1 MLNNMA
7 EWSQHKETTGLTQM
21 RQGVIYARVSSKEQ
35 EKEGFSIPAQLKL
48 LRDYAQA
55 EGIRLV
61 DEYVDVETAK
71 QAGRASFGEMV
82 NYLDRHPEARIIL
95 VEKTDRLYRNLKDW
109 VTLDELDLEIHFVKE
124 NVVLSADSRS
134 SEKFMHGIKVLMAKN
149 YIDNLSEETRKG
161 MTEKAEQGIW
171 PSYAPFGYRNVLGE
185 NGKKTIEPDPEL
197 ALVVRQ
203 MFEWYS
209 TGRYSGRDI
218 TRMAR
223 KAGLTFRKTGNPV
236 PQSTVFKMLRNRI
249 YMGEFV
255 WDGKTYDGNHEPIVS
270 RALWEKVQSVLNGR
284 YTNRNRKTKHDF
296 AFTGLIRCGHCG
308 CSMVAEIK
316 KSRYVYY
323 HCSRAKG
330 KCPEPYTREEVLEE
344 RFAELLDRLR
354 FDDEVLAWVSQALR
368 VSHDDEKQHH
378 EEAIRR
384 IQVEYDRLQ
393 TRIDA
398 MYVDKL
404 DGRIDTDFFDRKA
417 AEWRGEQQEC
427 LASIR
432 EHQDANQTYLDEG
445 IRLLEL
451 AQKAGRLFRKQS
463 PAEKRRLLGFVLS
476 NCIWKDGQLTAAYRQ
491 PFDLLAKNVIAL
503 ETKKPV
509 QGVQTGSFDNW
520 LPGTGSNCRPSD

>member
-1 MLNNMA
+1 MF
-7 EWSQHKETTGLTQM
+7 
-21 RQGVIYARVSSKEQ
+21 ARFTR
-35 EKEGFSIPAQLKL
+35 FSTAINTAQLKL
-48 LRDYAQA
+48 LREYAVS
-55 EGIRLV
+55 EGFRV
-61 DEYVDVETAK
+61 VEEYVDVETAK
-71 QAGRASFGEMV
+71 QAGRSSFGEMV
-82 NYLDRHPEARIIL
+82 DFLHQNTEVNVIL

-171 PSYAPFGYRNVLGE
+171 PSYAPFGYRNIVGE
-185 NGKKTIEPDPEL
+185 NGKKTIEQDPDL
-197 ALVVRQ
+197 APVVLQ
-203 MFEWYS
+203 MFEWYA

-218 TRMAR
+218 TKMAR
-223 KAGLTFRKTGNPV
+223 EAGLTFRKTGKPV
-236 PQSTVFKMLRNRI
+236 PQSTVFKMLRNSI
-249 YMGEFV
+249 YMGDFT
-255 WDGKTYDGNHEPIVS
+255 WDGKVYQGNHDPIVS
-270 RALWEKVQSVLNGR
+270 RELWDKVQAVLDGR
-284 YTNRNRKTKHDF
+284 YVNRNRKTKHNF

-316 KSRYVYY
+316 KGRYIYY

-368 VSHDDEKQHH
+368 VSHGDEKLHH
-378 EEAIRR
+378 EDAIRR
-384 IQVEYDRLQ
+384 IQAEYDRLQ
-393 TRIDA
+393 NRIDV

-417 AEWRGEQQEC
+417 AEWRSEQQKC
-427 LASIR
+427 LELIR
-432 EHQDANQTYLDEG
+432 GHQDANQTYLDEG

-451 AQKAGRLFRKQS
+451 AQKAGSLFRQQS
-463 PAEKRRLLGFVLS
+463 SAEKRRLLGFVLS
-476 NCIWKDGQLTAAYRQ
+476 NCTWKDGKLTAEYRQ

-503 ETKKPV
+503 ETKKPAERT
-509 QGVQTGSFDNW
+509 QTGISDIW